1 MSNLKPFIMKKIY
14 NIIISAKSTLVLLII
29 FALSLAVATFVED
42 KYDTATAKHFIY
54 NAIWFELV
62 LLLLALN
69 FVGNIKRYNLL
80 RKEKFAILLFHLAF
94 IVLIIGA
101 GITRYIGFEGTMHIR
116 EGESTNIMYTSEP
129 YLQIISDKNEPASSE
144 NISSIWS
151 ARISPHSHLNFETKE
166 KGTLDIDFN
175 NYIKNAVQQIIP
187 NAKNGTDIIE
197 LSLVGRM
204 EKKLFILKMEKLISS
219 KV

>member
-187 NAKNGTDIIE
+187 
-197 LSLVGRM
+197 
-204 EKKLFILKMEKLISS
+204 
-219 KV
+219 